1 MKNKGLLVFE
11 KCDFCKKRNAK
22 FKIEQPVN
30 LLICEHCRKAY
41 RESVKAVF
49 REPIA
54 KLNEK

>member
-41 RESVKAVF
+41 SK
-49 REPIA
+49 I
-54 KLNEK
+54 KCSKIK